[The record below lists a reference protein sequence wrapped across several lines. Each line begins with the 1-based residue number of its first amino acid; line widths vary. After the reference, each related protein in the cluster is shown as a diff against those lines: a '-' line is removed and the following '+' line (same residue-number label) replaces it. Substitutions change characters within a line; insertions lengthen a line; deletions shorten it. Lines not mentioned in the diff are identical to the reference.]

1 MANSRSPYAGRTAV
15 IATMHRKE
23 AAVAPALISMLGLA
37 VTLAPGLDTDL
48 LGTFSGEIPRQ
59 GTMLEVATR
68 KARLG
73 MSAIGA
79 QLGLA
84 SEGSFG
90 PHPAIPYIP
99 AGLELMV
106 FVDDERGIVVTES
119 VIAEK
124 TNYDHAVVLPGD
136 RADEFLQKI
145 GFPNHGLIV
154 RPNECEA
161 AASALTKGIVDTDSL
176 RRAIEAAA
184 AVSSDGRARIETD
197 MRAHFNPTRMKSL
210 AMLTARLAQRLARQ
224 CPSCRAPG
232 FGRTGSRAGLACEAC
247 GTPTELVVAEIFGC
261 PACDYTEERPR
272 GDGLQR
278 APAQCCPECNP

>member
-59 GTMLEVATR
+59 GTMLEVAKR

-73 MSAIGA
+73 MSVMGA

-106 FVDDERGIVVTES
+106 FVDDERGTVVTES

-124 TNYDHAVVLPGD
+124 TNYNHLVVLPGEA
-136 RADEFLQKI
+136 ADEFLQRV

-154 RPNECEA
+154 RPNEGEV
-161 AASALTKGIVDTDSL
+161 ASALTKGIVDTDSL
-176 RRAIEAAA
+176 RRAIAAAA
-184 AVSSDGRARIETD
+184 AVSSDGRARVETD

-210 AMLTARLAQRLARQ
+210 ALLAARLAQRLSRQ
-224 CPSCRAPG
+224 CPACDAPG
-232 FGRTGSRAGLACEAC
+232 FGRTGSRRGLVCEDC
-247 GTPTELVVAEIFGC
+247 GMPTELVVAEIFGC